1 MCFVFLMIRRPPRS
15 TRTDTLLPYTTLFR
29 SGPERQVIGAGARR
43 EQVEKAVAG
52 HDVTVVTQ
60 EPQLGT
66 GHAVLQAEAALA
78 GFDGDVLIL
87 YGDVPLVN
95 AATMRR
101 MIDRLHAEDSPIAV
115 VLGFRPADPLAYGRI
130 IATADGTITK
140 MVEYKIGREN

>member
-1 MCFVFLMIRRPPRS
+1 MINSDLHMSLHLVAGLPMRTHLLY
-15 TRTDTLLPYTTLFR
+15 TRGTL
-29 SGPERQVIGAGARR
+29 GPQRQVIVAGARLG
-43 EQVEKAVAG
+43 QDEKAVSQ
-52 HDVTVVTQ
+52 HDVTGMTQ
-60 EPQLGT
+60 GPQLGT

-115 VLGFRPADPLAYGRI
+115 VLGFRPADPLA
-130 IATADGTITK
+130 
-140 MVEYKIGREN
+140 

>member
-29 SGPERQVIGAGARR
+29 SGPERQVIVAGARR

-87 YGDVPLVN
+87 YGHVPLVN
-95 AATMRR
+95 AATSSGT
-101 MIDRLHAEDSPIAV
+101 SPV
-115 VLGFRPADPLAYGRI
+115 GKECVR
-130 IATADGTITK
+130 K
-140 MVEYKIGREN
+140 